1 MNIWI
6 YHSEGSDE
14 GGSIVS
20 YGSYYF
26 DPSKLTEEQKN
37 KLISG
42 KYIHWQEREEYKLA
56 EVAEKDIMKKPICIE
71 KIIKPYTEQEKME
84 EEMYEN
90 DKEKWKIKYGSMLE
104 PTLENSG
111 KELELTPEEEANIEK
126 LAAAIHQQQLRF
138 IAAAEIHEFVKY

>member
-37 KLISG
+37 KLLSG

-56 EVAEKDIMKKPICIE
+56 EVNEKDIMKKPICIE

-84 EEMYEN
+84 EERYEN
-90 DKEKWKIKYGSMLE
+90 AKEKYKLDMALWEHSISQITSEEHSISQLTSEEQSQIQAIRELLANGKCMKY
-104 PTLENSG
+104 
-111 KELELTPEEEANIEK
+111 
-126 LAAAIHQQQLRF
+126 
-138 IAAAEIHEFVKY
+138 